1 MLKFVF
7 DWDDGY
13 KMGIVQS
20 DYLDN
25 LREAFSVEDKQAS
38 MARYRMSRRY
48 ASIRKYA
55 ITPNGRF
62 GVGVFPD
69 IYKYLQTLSV
79 PYQCIVTE
87 KFKNNFAP
95 AFLADPDSFN
105 LKELDIP
112 YRPYQEECI
121 KKCLKHGNG
130 VVVVGT
136 AGGKTLIMAGLICN
150 ILSLQKGRAL
160 VVTSPE
166 LVNQAYQDFLDYG
179 TYKYATL
186 ARWDGDNE
194 YSPSADIVIASS
206 TILMSKKQD
215 ISVLKEFNVIL
226 NDECHKTR
234 AGNQINK
241 VLKKVATNHK
251 YGFTGSLPESKI
263 DIWNVMGQLGPIIYE
278 KSREDLQELGY
289 VAPASA
295 VICKITYK
303 NPPVYLKTPSI
314 TDPTGMY
321 NEECDFLY
329 KHSFRNRVIGILCK
343 NIDKNTLI
351 LVDRLEH
358 QQTLIDE
365 IKRLAPRKNVQ
376 FVRGEVEKEAR
387 EEIRHIMEKK
397 NNVICIAMASI
408 FATGINIKNIHYLIF
423 AMPGKAKIRILQSI
437 GRGLRLH
444 DQKTKL
450 TIFDIADVLYYG
462 LRHLEHRLELYNEE
476 HISYAIKEIYE
487 KETNQDQG
495 QTQG

>member
-38 MARYRMSRRY
+38 MARFRQAGKYT
-48 ASIRKYA
+48 SIRKYA

-62 GVGVFPD
+62 GVGVFPE
-69 IYKYLQTLSV
+69 IYKYLQTLTI

-87 KFKNNFAP
+87 KFKSNFAP
-95 AFLADPDSFN
+95 AFVTDTESYELN
-105 LKELDIP
+105 ELDIP
-112 YRPYQEECI
+112 YRPYQSECI
-121 KKCLKHGNG
+121 KKCLKYGNG

-136 AGGKTLIMAGLICN
+136 AGGKTLIMAGLIHN
-150 ILSLQKGRAL
+150 IPILDRGRVL
-160 VVTSPE
+160 IITIPQ
-166 LVNQAYQDFLDYG
+166 LVNQTYQDFRDYG
-179 TYKYATL
+179 IHRTSTI
-186 ARWDGDNE
+186 ARWSGDNE
-194 YSPSADIVIASS
+194 YSFTADIVIASN

-215 ISVLKEFNVIL
+215 ITVLNQFNVIM
-226 NDECHKTR
+226 NDECHKAR

-241 VLKKVATNHK
+241 VLKKCTTRHK

-263 DIWNVMGQLGPIIYE
+263 DTWNIAGQFGPIVYE
-278 KSREDLQELGY
+278 KSGDELRQMGY
-289 VAPASA
+289 IAPASA
-295 VICKITYK
+295 VILKINYK
-303 NPPVYLKTPSI
+303 NPPVYLCTPSI
-314 TDPTGMY
+314 SDPLGMY

-329 KHSFRNRVIGILCK
+329 KHSFRNRIIGTLCK

-365 IKRLAPRKNVQ
+365 IKILAPHKNVQ
-376 FVRGEVEKEAR
+376 FVRGEVEDEVR
-387 EEIRHIMEKK
+387 DEIKHLMEKN
-397 NNVICIAMASI
+397 NNVVCIAMAAI
-408 FATGINIKNIHYLIF
+408 FATGINIKNLHNLIF

-444 DQKTKL
+444 EHKTKL

-462 LRHLEHRLELYNEE
+462 SRHLEHRLELYEE
-476 HISYAIKEIYE
+476 ENINYAIKEIYE
-487 KETNQDQG
+487 KEDS
-495 QTQG
+495 QTST